1 MRTRYV
7 YLDETKRAGYVMA
20 AVTVADP
27 TAVRKVI
34 RGLVQPGN
42 RRLHMVDERPR
53 NRPKIVAALVET
65 EIEVTIYDAVRNYR
79 TDREARA
86 ACLAVL
92 VEDLAAAGGPIVL
105 VIEQDDSLVQSDRH
119 ELYELGRAAGVT
131 DVLEYRHQRSHD
143 ESLLALP
150 DLAAWCWVRSGEWRR
165 RIGPILANVRQVGP

>member
-1 MRTRYV
+1 MSTRYV

-20 AVTVADP
+20 AVAVADP
-27 TAVRKVI
+27 AAVRTVI

-53 NRPKIVAALVET
+53 HRPRIVSALVET

-79 TDREARA
+79 TDREARS

-92 VEDLAAAGGPIVL
+92 VEDLAITGAKTLL
-105 VIEQDDSLVQSDRH
+105 VIEQDDSLVRFDRH
-119 ELYELGRAAGVT
+119 ELYRLARAAGIT
-131 DVLEYRHQRSHD
+131 DILEYRHQRAHD
-143 ESLLALP
+143 EALLALP

-165 RIGPILANVRQVGP
+165 RIGPILTNVRQIRP